1 MVIFTYN
8 LKQPTMEKIK
18 YDISVDNNYLED
30 VKSSLEN
37 DEIEILEEHDMP
49 DCGTLLI
56 VEGTIEE
63 IKSWC
68 MWNEFDFS
76 ELNIRK

>member
-1 MVIFTYN
+1 
-8 LKQPTMEKIK
+8 MEKIK
-18 YDISVDNNYLED
+18 YDISVDNRYLRR
-30 VKSSLEN
+30 VKSSLED
-37 DEIEILEEHDMP
+37 DEIKILEKHDMP
-49 DCGTLLI
+49 DFGTLLI

-63 IKSWC
+63 IKDWC